1 MVVDTRFDF
10 ELHETS
16 AFESICCSRVLKC
29 SHLRYDNSRSI
40 GICGVRISKHLTIFL
55 DRANKPLSFT
65 EVVIGIFIIERL
77 ESTRTIPSFGS
88 ETIHLLMHIVQ
99 SHKVEHITFS
109 ISSIEYDR
117 ENNFRITNIIFF
129 ESREV
134 IFIHNISVTAINDTI
149 AISGSLSPTRS
160 TGIYLCIKIQLSKNH
175 ISNRAGHRTITHTI
189 IEVRYTL
196 KELTLDPFEYLFTC
210 VLFKFHFFTIIVDRY
225 ISI

>member
-1 MVVDTRFDF
+1 
-10 ELHETS
+10 
-16 AFESICCSRVLKC
+16 
-29 SHLRYDNSRSI
+29 
-40 GICGVRISKHLTIFL
+40 
-55 DRANKPLSFT
+55 
-65 EVVIGIFIIERL
+65 
-77 ESTRTIPSFGS
+77 
-88 ETIHLLMHIVQ
+88 MHIVQ

-160 TGIYLCIKIQLSKNH
+160 TGIYLCIKIQLSENH
-175 ISNRAGHRTITHTI
+175 ISNRAGHRTITHAI

-225 ISI
+225 ISIEVHSK